1 MMRARHVCDDVS
13 VDKHGNI
20 IEPESFSYSYPRI
33 TGGDI
38 EMVQAQLSE
47 TFLNG
52 ETVKALNITVL
63 KILDEGQYVKGNF
76 GEQLQIRVLSND
88 PNKRKYKWSLPSA
101 VNDYLINTFGKDT
114 AEWVGKEIKV
124 STEVGKK
131 GKLSILA
138 SKV

>member
-1 MMRARHVCDDVS
+1 
-13 VDKHGNI
+13 
-20 IEPESFSYSYPRI
+20 
-33 TGGDI
+33 
-38 EMVQAQLSE
+38 MVQAQLSE

-52 ETVKALNITVL
+52 ETVKASGITVL

-88 PNKRKYKWSLPSA
+88 QSKRKYKWSLPSQ

-131 GKLSILA
+131 GKLSIMAAKL
-138 SKV
+138 

>member
-1 MMRARHVCDDVS
+1 
-13 VDKHGNI
+13 
-20 IEPESFSYSYPRI
+20 
-33 TGGDI
+33 
-38 EMVQAQLSE
+38 MVQAQLSE

-52 ETVKALNITVL
+52 ETVKGLNITVL